1 MIDSAIRAVFFD
13 AVGTLIVPSA
23 PVART
28 YTEVAPRRGV
38 HCIEEEVRERF
49 REAFARQEKIDRE
62 AAWQTSET
70 RERARWRAIVSEV
83 LPGAEGAFE
92 DLWAWFSTPAA
103 WTIHPDAGEVL
114 RELANRHIAVGMASN
129 FDSRLLGLVESFPEL
144 APVRGRCAISSLIG
158 WRKPA
163 PEFFR
168 NVAQLAGCQTAQ
180 VLHVGD
186 DRKNDVE
193 GAIAAGMQAILYA
206 PQGADNDD
214 PHIRRLRDLLPA

>member
-28 YTEVAPRRGV
+28 YVEFGRRHGV
-38 HCIEEEVRERF
+38 NCIEDEVRGRF
-49 REAFARQEKIDRE
+49 RDAFARQEEIDRE
-62 AAWQTSET
+62 SGWRTNEA

-83 LPGAEGAFE
+83 LPGAEGAFDE
-92 DLWAWFSTPAA
+92 LWAWFSSPAA
-103 WTIHPDAGEVL
+103 WTIHPEAGEVL
-114 RELANRHIAVGMASN
+114 RELANRRIAVGMASN

-168 NVAQLAGCQTAQ
+168 NVAQRVGCPTAQ

-193 GAIAAGMQAILYA
+193 GAIAAGLRAILYD
-206 PQGADNDD
+206 PEGADNDY